1 MTTEN
6 WVRRGLTA
14 LALTM
19 GVVAQAQAANV
30 AFWSDES
37 GVSNFPA
44 LAGAHTVTAVTTT
57 DINAGALSAYD
68 VLVMGHV
75 DTDGPTA
82 STCTA
87 LQTFLTAGK
96 GVVSEWNNTTLL
108 FQPAPG
114 TYYAMDNPCNL
125 FAGTASGGESD
136 FGTDVPIQITVPASP
151 LVTGLS
157 SPFAMGEGSEF
168 VYELTGL
175 GPEWTVAATFDG
187 GGTTYPAVLSAVRS
201 GGGCV
206 ALSPFDYFDVAGAG
220 GTDQSNMETLL
231 NNMVGWAAACSGA
244 APPVAVVQPV
254 PALEGPLLAALGSLM
269 AGLVWLRRRR
279 G

>member
-1 MTTEN
+1 M
-6 WVRRGLTA
+6 
-14 LALTM
+14 
-19 GVVAQAQAANV
+19 
-30 AFWSDES
+30 
-37 GVSNFPA
+37 
-44 LAGAHTVTAVTTT
+44 
-57 DINAGALSAYD
+57 
-68 VLVMGHV
+68 
-75 DTDGPTA
+75 
-82 STCTA
+82 
-87 LQTFLTAGK
+87 
-96 GVVSEWNNTTLL
+96 
-108 FQPAPG
+108 
-114 TYYAMDNPCNL
+114 
-125 FAGTASGGESD
+125 
-136 FGTDVPIQITVPASP
+136 PASP

-157 SPFAMGEGSEF
+157 SPFAMGGGSEF

-231 NNMVGWAAACSGA
+231 NNMVGWVARGSASCGGPV
-244 APPVAVVQPV
+244 PPVSVVQPV
-254 PALEGPLLAALGSLM
+254 PALEGPLLAALAGVM